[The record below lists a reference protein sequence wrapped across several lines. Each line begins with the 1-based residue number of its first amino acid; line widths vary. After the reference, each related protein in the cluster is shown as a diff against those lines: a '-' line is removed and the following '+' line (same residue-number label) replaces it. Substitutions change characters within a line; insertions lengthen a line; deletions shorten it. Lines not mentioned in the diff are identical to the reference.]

1 MTNYLSIEEVV
12 EIHKILINE
21 FGGSDGLRDFGS
33 LESAVTRPQTGYYNN
48 LIEEASALM
57 ESLAINHPFVDGNKR
72 IAFFA
77 TDTFLRMNGFYIDCD
92 SEKAY
97 SFFMNLFEKNT
108 FKFQFLLEWL
118 KLNTKKVSN

>member
-1 MTNYLSIEEVV
+1 
-12 EIHKILINE
+12 
-21 FGGSDGLRDFGS
+21 
-33 LESAVTRPQTGYYNN
+33 
-48 LIEEASALM
+48 M

-97 SFFMNLFEKNT
+97 SFFMNLFETNT